1 MPFDC
6 PFDVSTERYR
16 LTRLFVRRRRSEKY
30 IILKSRIL
38 DSETNTKK
46 KRKMSKQKQKNY
58 QSKYNDS
65 EMKIRRR
72 RRRRRPLLNANCP
85 RMKLSV
91 GQKMSSTSHICSS
104 RLKRKCQ
111 RNETA
116 GHNVTELF
124 RLFLVNTAF
133 LLKSILKIY
142 QPFKLFF
149 LGKLS
154 QQLFHDQLQLP
165 SNLNFQCQQ
174 PRACIVYYCVL

>member
-1 MPFDC
+1 
-6 PFDVSTERYR
+6 
-16 LTRLFVRRRRSEKY
+16 
-30 IILKSRIL
+30 
-38 DSETNTKK
+38 
-46 KRKMSKQKQKNY
+46 MSKQKQKNY
-58 QSKYNDS
+58 PSKYNDS

-72 RRRRRPLLNANCP
+72 RRRRRRPLLNTNCP

-116 GHNVTELF
+116 GHNATELF

-174 PRACIVYYCVL
+174 PRACIVYYLCTLVRLQMANGTFLGWTSKSLLAVGKLKSEC